1 MDIRNIRHM
10 SAVTGQRLENAP
22 QAGQVALLYAGVTM
36 GLHAL
41 VTAIDWILS
50 QQVNAS
56 GGLSNLGTR
65 SVFQAIQ
72 TMLPLVLP
80 LITMCLDVGYLAA
93 MLRVARRQ
101 FVSPQTLRLGFDRF
115 WVLLRLTVIRG
126 AIFTAIGFGCMYIGI
141 SIYLMTPLA
150 QPLKELMIPLLQDQ
164 SLLSGGLAIDEA
176 TYNQLVSAMTP
187 ALLISGGIFLVGT
200 APVLFQYRMAEYVVV
215 DKPAGMLIHPSRSQ
229 FTDTLANFVAG
240 YYQKTGQAAAFHP
253 VTRLDRDTFGVVLL
267 GKNSHIH
274 ALLSQN
280 PLEKTYEALVY
291 GAPVREEGVIDAPIA
306 RRPLPS
312 LLRQVSPEGKPS
324 LTRYRVLSRQE
335 KTAVL
340 ALTPVTG
347 RTHQLRVHCA
357 YMGFPIVGDPQ
368 YGSPESQAFSKEMGA
383 ATQLLCAKTLR
394 FSHPITKTPME
405 IVSTYTIP

>member
-1 MDIRNIRHM
+1 MQLTHIARRSGRLSSFLREEMEM
-10 SAVTGQRLENAP
+10 SAGLMNRLKWQDKLFVNGVPRHTDYPVAP
-22 QAGQVALLYAGVTM
+22 GDVITVPLEEPEPQYPAQEGSLTILYEDE
-36 GLHAL
+36 H
-41 VTAIDWILS
+41 IL
-50 QQVNAS
+50 A
-56 GGLSNLGTR
+56 
-65 SVFQAIQ
+65 
-72 TMLPLVLP
+72 
-80 LITMCLDVGYLAA
+80 
-93 MLRVARRQ
+93 
-101 FVSPQTLRLGFDRF
+101 
-115 WVLLRLTVIRG
+115 
-126 AIFTAIGFGCMYIGI
+126 
-141 SIYLMTPLA
+141 
-150 QPLKELMIPLLQDQ
+150 
-164 SLLSGGLAIDEA
+164 
-176 TYNQLVSAMTP
+176 
-187 ALLISGGIFLVGT
+187 
-200 APVLFQYRMAEYVVV
+200 V

-240 YYQKTGQAAAFHP
+240 YYQKTGQATAFHP

-267 GKNSHIH
+267 GKNSHTH

-291 GAPVREEGVIDAPIA
+291 GAPTQAEGVIDAPIA

-405 IVSTYTIP
+405 ITSTYTIP